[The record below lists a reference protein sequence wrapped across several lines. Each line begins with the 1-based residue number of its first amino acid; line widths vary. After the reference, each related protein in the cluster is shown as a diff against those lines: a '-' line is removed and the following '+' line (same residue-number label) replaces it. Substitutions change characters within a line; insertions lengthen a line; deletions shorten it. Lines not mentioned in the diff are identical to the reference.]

1 MTNRVSRGELKK
13 IGLALAALTA
23 LVACAPA
30 APPSAPSGDTASQMR
45 RTPDGKPDL
54 NGIWQALVPAN
65 WDIRPHEA
73 RPAPLAVLG
82 ASGAEPPNNGIVEG
96 GEIPYLPAALT
107 QQQQNYANRFE
118 LDPERKCFMPGV
130 PRATYMPQPFQIFQ
144 SGENV
149 VITYQFAN
157 SVRMIYMQDPG
168 PAPTSFW
175 MGWSVGRWEG
185 DTLVVN
191 VTNQKP
197 DTWLDRAGNF
207 HSGELRV
214 EERYTLMGADHLM
227 YEATLEDPKVFS
239 RPWKISFP
247 LYRRLEANA
256 ELLEFKCVPFA
267 EEVLYGHLRK
277 GRDGERTPA
286 Q

>member
-1 MTNRVSRGELKK
+1 MTNRVSRGELEK

>member
-1 MTNRVSRGELKK
+1 M
-13 IGLALAALTA
+13 GLALAGLISLA
-23 LVACAPA
+23 ACGPATPPA
-30 APPSAPSGDTASQMR
+30 AQSAATPAGIE

-73 RPAPLAVLG
+73 RPAPLAMLG
-82 ASGAEPPNNGIVEG
+82 ASGAEPPSLGIVDG
-96 GEIPYLPAALT
+96 GEIPYLPAALE
-107 QQQQNYANRFE
+107 QQRQNYANRFE
-118 LDPERKCFMPGV
+118 LDPERKCFMPGI
-130 PRATYMPQPFQIFQ
+130 PRATYMPQPFQLFQ
-144 SGENV
+144 SGDNISIV
-149 VITYQFAN
+149 YQFAN
-157 SVRMIYMQDPG
+157 AVRTIYMKDPG

-185 DTLVVN
+185 DTLVVE

-197 DTWLDRAGNF
+197 ETWLDRAGNF

-214 EERYTLMGADHLM
+214 EERYTLMGPNHLL

-239 RPWKISFP
+239 RPWKISLP

-267 EEVLYGHLRK
+267 EDVLYGPLRK
-277 GRDGERTPA
+277 GYAGEKP
-286 Q
+286 

>member
-1 MTNRVSRGELKK
+1 MKK
-13 IGLALAALTA
+13 LALPLAALLALAACTPATPPGAQSDTTA
-23 LVACAPA
+23 AGIAR
-30 APPSAPSGDTASQMR
+30 TA
-45 RTPDGKPDL
+45 DGKPDL

-65 WDIRPHEA
+65 WDVRPHEA
-73 RPAPLAVLG
+73 RPAPLPVLG
-82 ASGAEPPNNGIVEG
+82 ALGAEPPGLGVVEG
-96 GEIPYLPAALT
+96 GAIPYLPAALE
-107 QQQQNYANRFE
+107 QQRQNYANRFE

-130 PRATYMPQPFQIFQ
+130 PRATYLPQPFQIFQ
-144 SGENV
+144 SGDNV
-149 VITYQFAN
+149 AIAYQFAN
-157 SVRMIYMQDPG
+157 AVRTIYMSDPG

-197 DTWLDRAGNF
+197 ETWLDRAGNF

-214 EERYTLMGADHLM
+214 EERYTLMGPNHLM
-227 YEATLEDPKVFS
+227 YEATLEDPNVFS
-239 RPWKISFP
+239 QPWTIRFP
-247 LYRRLEANA
+247 LYRRLEANV

-277 GRDGERTPA
+277 GRRGESAPA

>member
-1 MTNRVSRGELKK
+1 MKRM
-13 IGLALAALTA
+13 GLALAGLLSLA
-23 LVACAPA
+23 ACGPA
-30 APPSAPSGDTASQMR
+30 APPAAQSDSASGIERTA
-45 RTPDGKPDL
+45 DGKPDL

-73 RPAPLAVLG
+73 RPAPLAMLG
-82 ASGAEPPNNGIVEG
+82 ASGAEPPSLGIVEG
-96 GEIPYLPAALT
+96 GEIPYLPAALE
-107 QQQQNYANRFE
+107 QQRQNYANRFE
-118 LDPERKCFMPGV
+118 LDPERKCFMPGI
-130 PRATYMPQPFQIFQ
+130 PRATYMPQPFQLFQ
-144 SGENV
+144 SGDNISIV
-149 VITYQFAN
+149 YQFAN
-157 SVRMIYMQDPG
+157 AVRTIYMKDPG

-185 DTLVVN
+185 DTLVVE

-197 DTWLDRAGNF
+197 ETWLDRAGNF

-214 EERYTLMGADHLM
+214 EERYTLMGPNHLL

-239 RPWKISFP
+239 RPWRISLP

-267 EEVLYGHLRK
+267 EEVLYGPLRK
-277 GRDGERTPA
+277 GYAGEKP
-286 Q
+286 

>member
-1 MTNRVSRGELKK
+1 MKWAGVPL
-13 IGLALAALTA
+13 LLTLSVTLFA
-23 LVACAPA
+23 QTPVYRAP
-30 APPSAPSGDTASQMR
+30 

-65 WDIRPHEA
+65 WDVRPHEA
-73 RPAPLAVLG
+73 RPPPLAMLG
-82 ASGAEPPNNGIVEG
+82 AFQAEPPNPGIVEG
-96 GEIPYLPAALT
+96 GEIPYLPAALE
-107 QQQQNYANRFE
+107 QQKQNYAKRFE

-144 SGENV
+144 SGEHLL
-149 VITYQFAN
+149 ITYQFAN
-157 SVRMIYMQDPG
+157 AVREIHLKDPG

-175 MGWSVGRWEG
+175 MGWSVGRWDG
-185 DTLVVN
+185 DTLVVD

-214 EERYTLMGADHLM
+214 EERYTVMSPNHLL

-247 LYRRLEANA
+247 LYRRLETNA

-267 EEVLYGHLRK
+267 EEILYGHLRK
-277 GRDGERTPA
+277 GYVGERAEEAP
-286 Q
+286 

>member
-1 MTNRVSRGELKK
+1 MRTRRRR
-13 IGLALAALTA
+13 AA
-23 LVACAPA
+23 ACAPA
-30 APPSAPSGDTASQMR
+30 TPPAEQSGGTAAEIA

-73 RPAPLAVLG
+73 RPAPLATLG
-82 ASGAEPPNNGIVEG
+82 ASGAEPPSLGIIEG
-96 GEIPYLPAALT
+96 GEIPYLPAALE
-107 QQQQNYANRFE
+107 QQRQNYANRFE

-130 PRATYMPQPFQIFQ
+130 PRATYLPQPFQIFQ
-144 SGENV
+144 SGDNLS
-149 VITYQFAN
+149 IAYQFAN
-157 SVRMIYMQDPG
+157 AVRTIYMQNPG

-185 DTLVVN
+185 DTLVVQ

-207 HSGELRV
+207 HSAELRV
-214 EERYTLMGADHLM
+214 EERYTPTGPNHLL

-247 LYRRLEANA
+247 LYRRLETNA

-277 GRDGERTPA
+277 GYEGERAPA
-286 Q
+286 E